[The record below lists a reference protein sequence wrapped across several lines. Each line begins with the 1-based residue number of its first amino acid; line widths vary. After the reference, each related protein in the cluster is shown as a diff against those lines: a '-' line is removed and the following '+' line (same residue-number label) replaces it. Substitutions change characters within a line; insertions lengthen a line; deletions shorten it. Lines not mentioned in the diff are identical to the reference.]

1 MLIHIIGKKRR
12 TIIIRYLIVGIV
24 NTLVGLTSVL
34 LLFNLLNFNYW
45 VSSFVGNV
53 FGILV
58 SFFLNKKY
66 TFKSQNKIVSALF
79 KFILV
84 SLFCY
89 IISYSIGYVISLKNI
104 IGNWTLASN
113 LSILFSSGL
122 YTILGYLGHKKITF
136 ASK

>member
-1 MLIHIIGKKRR
+1 M
-12 TIIIRYLIVGIV
+12 
-24 NTLVGLTSVL
+24 VGLTSVL

>member
-1 MLIHIIGKKRR
+1 M
-12 TIIIRYLIVGIV
+12 VGIV

-45 VSSFVGNV
+45 VSSSVGNI

-66 TFKSQNKIVSALF
+66 TFKSQNKIVSTLF

-89 IISYSIGYVISLKNI
+89 IISYSIGYFISLKNI

-113 LSILFSSGL
+113 LSILLSSGL
-122 YTILGYLGHKKITF
+122 YTILGYIGHKKITF